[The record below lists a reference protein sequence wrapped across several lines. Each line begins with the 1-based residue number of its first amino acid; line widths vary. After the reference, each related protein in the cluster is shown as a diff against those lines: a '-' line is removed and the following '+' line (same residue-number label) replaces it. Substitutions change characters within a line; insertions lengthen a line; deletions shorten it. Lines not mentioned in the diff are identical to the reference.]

1 MRRHKLSKENKKVL
15 VHIIIAVIVFMAA
28 LLGLIFLFMLGLNAI
43 LHIHGIKLI
52 TEYSLLLSIV
62 AIVIN
67 MSRLLRKRN
76 N

>member
-43 LHIHGIKLI
+43 FHIHGIKLI
-52 TEYSLLLSIV
+52 TEYSLLILIV

-67 MSRLLRKRN
+67 MSRLFKKKK
-76 N
+76 